1 MAAAHLRVSV
11 WVERLNGSSYTHV
24 CSGGGEI
31 SHVQGKYKQCNG
43 CGPKEAEACTD
54 IQRARA
60 RKREG
65 GELREKAA
73 RFPHLLLLL
82 LSPEPRKRTKL
93 SHAQTEREEEE
104 EEDLSMR
111 PSVLGGGE
119 GAEFTNFRGFFEKTA
134 TQREGKISHFHAFV
148 GGFLTPRPLLAMC
161 AHISISLRSHHDVVP
176 LDLHLLVRQLL
187 ALQLQAAVEEDFFTT
202 KS

>member
-1 MAAAHLRVSV
+1 MSV

-31 SHVQGKYKQCNG
+31 SHAQGKYKQCNG

-73 RFPHLLLLL
+73 RFPHLLLLH
-82 LSPEPRKRTKL
+82 SPEPRKRTKL

-104 EEDLSMR
+104 EEEDLSMG

-119 GAEFTNFRGFFEKTA
+119 GAEFTNLRFFLRKLRPNVRVKLA
-134 TQREGKISHFHAFV
+134 IFIFSLVDSSPLAPFSLCVPIYISASA
-148 GGFLTPRPLLAMC
+148 LTM
-161 AHISISLRSHHDVVP
+161 
-176 LDLHLLVRQLL
+176 
-187 ALQLQAAVEEDFFTT
+187 T
-202 KS
+202 

>member
-1 MAAAHLRVSV
+1 MKICRCV
-11 WVERLNGSSYTHV
+11 
-24 CSGGGEI
+24 
-31 SHVQGKYKQCNG
+31 
-43 CGPKEAEACTD
+43 
-54 IQRARA
+54 
-60 RKREG
+60 
-65 GELREKAA
+65 
-73 RFPHLLLLL
+73 
-82 LSPEPRKRTKL
+82 
-93 SHAQTEREEEE
+93 
-104 EEDLSMR
+104 R
-111 PSVLGGGE
+111 PSLAVGRVRNSPISEVFLK
-119 GAEFTNFRGFFEKTA
+119 KTA